1 MGLPVL
7 LERAYGV
14 SEMWHSSVQDTSSL
28 IEKVQHSIQQTTHGQ
43 IRDLSV
49 EEVQGRVVVRGQAPS
64 NHAKQL
70 AFHAAL
76 ALLPSDRFSG
86 NITVM

>member
-1 MGLPVL
+1 
-7 LERAYGV
+7 
-14 SEMWHSSVQDTSSL
+14 MWHTSVQETSSL
-28 IEKVQHSIQQTTHGQ
+28 IEQVQHSIEQTTHGR

-76 ALLPSDRFSG
+76 ELLPSHRFSG
-86 NITVM
+86 NITVI